1 MGVGGSV
8 LIHELFIRRNPV
20 ASWWFG
26 REAELPVQKEESSD
40 KAD

>member
-1 MGVGGSV
+1 VGGSV

-26 REAELPVQKEESSD
+26 REAELPVRNE
-40 KAD
+40 AD